1 MNTTT
6 TLGTAAKFQIV
17 TRDITLT
24 AHAGAVL
31 LQDFIQRLEVAAVL
45 NEHLHLKA
53 RQRGY
58 PEAERALA
66 LCWNMILGG
75 DCLRDLDVLRGDP
88 GLHELLGVRSLL
100 APTSAGEYLRQ
111 FELGDLACLQNVL
124 GTLAARL
131 RPHQTSTRVTFDLDA
146 SLYEQCSTRK
156 DGSRKN
162 YKGQVGYYPLFC
174 FWAEEGAL
182 VYSHLLRGNARA
194 CTKAAY
200 VLRQALR
207 LVPPAHPRFLRADSE
222 FYDWDFIAL
231 CEQEQITYAITA
243 DQSPQLKA
251 VVAALP
257 ESAWRKFAADAQV
270 AEVEYTPTRGT
281 AHRYLAKRRPG
292 RDRAGQFVWRYH
304 LVVTNDRQRS
314 PKKLLRW
321 YYQRC
326 TMENQIKE
334 HKHDFGLEKMPT
346 QRFQA
351 NWAWLLLGQ
360 LAWNLVAWFKR
371 VCLPASC
378 HPQTVKTVRQRL
390 LQVAGKIVHQ
400 SRQLF
405 LVISDD
411 YLFQD
416 LWRFALEK
424 LSHFKT

>member
-6 TLGTAAKFQIV
+6 PLGTAANFHIV

-31 LQDFIQRLEVAAVL
+31 LQDFIQRLDVAAVL

-58 PEAERALA
+58 SEAERALA

-75 DCLRDLDVLRGDP
+75 DCLRDLDVLRGDA
-88 GLHELLGVRSLL
+88 GLHELLGVASLL

-111 FELGDLACLQNVL
+111 FELGDLTALHNVL
-124 GTLAARL
+124 GTLAARM

-174 FWAEEGAL
+174 FWAEEDEL

-194 CTKAAY
+194 VTKAEY

-207 LVPPAHPRFLRADSE
+207 LVPAEKPRFLRADSE

-231 CEQEQITYAITA
+231 CEQERITYAITA
-243 DQSPQLKA
+243 DQSESLKA

-257 ESAWRKFAADAQV
+257 DSAWRRFTGDAQV
-270 AEVEYTPTRGT
+270 AEVEDAPTRRA
-281 AHRYLAKRRPG
+281 AHRYIVKRSPG
-292 RDRAGQFVWRYH
+292 RDRAGNFLWHYH
-304 LVVTNDRQRS
+304 VIVTNDRQRS
-314 PKKLLRW
+314 PKNVLRW

-371 VCLPASC
+371 RCLPASC
-378 HPQTVKTVRQRL
+378 HAQTVKTVRQRL

-400 SRQLF
+400 SRQFF
-405 LVISDD
+405 LVISDE

-424 LSHFKT
+424 LTAFKT

>member
-1 MNTTT
+1 MS
-6 TLGTAAKFQIV
+6 LGRAAKFQIV
-17 TRDITLT
+17 TRDGTLT

-31 LQDFIQRLEVAAVL
+31 LQDFIARLDVAAVL

-58 PEAERALA
+58 SEAERALA

-88 GLHELLGVRSLL
+88 GLHELLGVESLL

-111 FELGDLACLQNVL
+111 FEMGDLQSLHTVL
-124 GTLAARL
+124 RELSARM

-162 YKGQVGYYPLFC
+162 YKGQTGYYPLFC
-174 FWAEEGAL
+174 FWAEEDEL
-182 VYSHLLRGNARA
+182 VYSHFLRGNARA
-194 CTKAAY
+194 VPKAAF
-200 VLRQALR
+200 VLRQALQ
-207 LVPPAHPRFLRADSE
+207 LVPAHLPRFLRADSE
-222 FYDWDFIAL
+222 FYDWDFITL
-231 CEQEQITYAITA
+231 CEAEHITYAITA
-243 DQSPQLKA
+243 DQSESLKM
-251 VVAALP
+251 VIAALP
-257 ESAWRKFAADAQV
+257 DSAWRKFAGDAQV
-270 AEVEYTPTRGT
+270 AELEYTPSHRT
-281 AHRYLAKRRPG
+281 AHRYIVKRSPG
-292 RDRAGQFVWRYH
+292 RDRTGQFDWRYH
-304 LVVTNDRQRS
+304 VIVTNDRKRS
-314 PKKLLRW
+314 PKKVLRW
-321 YYQRC
+321 YYQRG

-360 LAWNLVAWFKR
+360 LAWNLIAWFR
-371 VCLPASC
+371 RLCLPASC
-378 HPQTVKTVRQRL
+378 QAQTVKTLRQRL
-390 LQVAGKIVHQ
+390 FQVAGKIVHQ

-405 LVISDD
+405 LVISDQ
-411 YLFQD
+411 YWFQD

-424 LSHFKT
+424 LTHFKT